1 MEVVIESNQKIFL
14 INNAFIFSKSP
25 WKFNGSQGKIILSG
39 YEDNYGAQL
48 GIVLYMDTDNYQD
61 PIFKILWDD
70 NSTSFEHPDN
80 SCIEVIQ

>member
-1 MEVVIESNQKIFL
+1 MEQ
-14 INNAFIFSKSP
+14 
-25 WKFNGSQGKIILSG
+25 GSLVR

-61 PIFKILWDD
+61 PVYKILWDD
-70 NSTSFEHPDN
+70 GSTSLEHPTN

>member
-1 MEVVIESNQKIFL
+1 LPQAKEINMEPGNLVK
-14 INNAFIFSKSP
+14 
-25 WKFNGSQGKIILSG
+25 

-61 PIFKILWDD
+61 PIFKVLWDD
-70 NSTSFEHPDN
+70 GSTSLEHPTN